1 MQRLRL
7 SEADWLKLRDYAKAM
22 STKIQKKLPEDWTLD
37 LNEIE
42 GAVYDTFIHYLNN
55 YKDGAMSPVSYCYRF
70 AELATFRDLIR
81 EYKQLKQQDTLDSL
95 REDGREYG
103 KGYVKSLVVD
113 DTQTLETKLQANE
126 LLDKMPKLDRM
137 IAQMIMEGKSLR
149 QISEEVGLDKMT
161 IQRRMKK
168 YGSK

>member
-1 MQRLRL
+1 M
-7 SEADWLKLRDYAKAM
+7 
-22 STKIQKKLPEDWTLD
+22 
-37 LNEIE
+37 
-42 GAVYDTFIHYLNN
+42 NN

-103 KGYVKSLVVD
+103 KGYVQSLVVD
-113 DTQTLETKLQANE
+113 DTQALETKLQANE

-137 IAQMIMEGKSLR
+137 IAEMIMEGKSLR
-149 QISEEVGLDKMT
+149 QISEEVGLDKMA
-161 IQRRMKK
+161 I
-168 YGSK
+168 